1 MKKQAFLRGL
11 LGFPMGIALGYMIT
25 IFISIALGQG
35 QYIPCVPELVDT
47 MGSELNAI
55 IFQTV
60 LSGLLGSSFSA
71 SSVIWEI
78 DSWSI
83 AKQTGIH
90 FLITAFVMMPI
101 AYFTNWMEHTLIGFL
116 SYFVIFVVIFV
127 AVWFF
132 QYFGWRNKIKKMNA
146 KVKEKREN

>member
-146 KVKEKREN
+146 KVEEKREN